1 MGKMKNLI
9 FLLFCFFI
17 ALQGFSQSSTAT
29 CGHVNY
35 DYIIPS
41 AHLVQKNSIL
51 YFNDSISKFIF
62 NKTGMVRNSESSMKA
77 DGNELSLSFVTEDEQ
92 GSAVFRDFNS
102 QKIIV
107 REARTQKLFESFQ
120 YDDTWIDIDWE
131 IKADTTRIG
140 NFKCQKAVGKFR
152 GRTYTAWFTEEIPLP
167 YGPWKLHGLPGLI
180 LEAEDSEKMFKAS
193 FQGISYPLVCDE
205 SDLDKPTAT
214 ETKTLVEFVEFM
226 DNYNDHVLK
235 VFQSRIPR
243 DLGVTMSQGPK
254 PKNVRKYRSEKVYEW
269 EK

>member
-1 MGKMKNLI
+1 MKNLI

-17 ALQGFSQSSTAT
+17 APQGFSQSSMGT
-29 CGHVNY
+29 CGQVNY
-35 DYIIPS
+35 DYTMPGQYLI
-41 AHLVQKNSIL
+41 QKNSIL
-51 YFNDSISKFIF
+51 YFNDSISKFVF
-62 NKTGMVRNSESSMKA
+62 DKTGMPRNIESSIKS
-77 DGNELSLSFVTEDEQ
+77 DGTELSLSFVTEDEQ

-120 YDDTWIDIDWE
+120 YDDTWIDIDWD

-193 FQGISYPLVCDE
+193 FRGISYPLACDE
-205 SDLDKPTAT
+205 SDLGKPTAT
-214 ETKTLVEFVEFM
+214 ETKTLMEYVEFM

-243 DLGVTMSQGPK
+243 DSGVKMLPGPK